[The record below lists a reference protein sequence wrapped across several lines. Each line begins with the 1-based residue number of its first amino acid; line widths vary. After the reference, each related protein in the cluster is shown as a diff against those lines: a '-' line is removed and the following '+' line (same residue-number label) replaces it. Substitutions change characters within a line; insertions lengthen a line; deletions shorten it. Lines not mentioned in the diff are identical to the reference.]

1 MVKDVWK
8 RVLVGISVEEDNM
21 TIVEG
26 LPFAHIGSQ
35 EIAPVKTLAH
45 QIKVL
50 MTKVYN
56 TVKDIAVEYHSVY
69 IISDKT
75 TMMSWYYDTED
86 PVANEAIFK
95 EPNEWR
101 TLSTESDMI
110 ALESET
116 DPQRII
122 DICVKPLE
130 NIKNGLQ
137 CICRLV
143 AKYSDE
149 YSNDDSKE
157 RIQMCIHDINDIVS
171 EIPTYPNVPD
181 KIDTSTLSE
190 LMEAYYRAEYG
201 TKVKIMSTIKQ
212 LIDSVPE
219 DKKKPELIVFNKGE
233 PSLEEHYKDIEVDS
247 EKAKEDLEHLKIVT
261 RKRPP
266 RVQPLTVRQDPDK
279 ETIGFWETMDN
290 IMIHLAR
297 IYRWTDEVITAVT
310 HWKGLVSY
318 VGYKKSCD
326 GTRTIR
332 GTIKEWY
339 KPLVASL
346 KEISKTKP
354 VPSYVEAKYLN
365 SDPDKIDLLLS
376 GDEQLII
383 SGILDKNPGDILDV
397 YNDMAFY
404 YPTIKD
410 IWHKLDFI
418 SKDVEPEH
426 REAMV
431 GLMNALL
438 NIISDLVVAEK
449 VSDKSI
455 CSITLVRTVDTEA
468 KVLAGAAMR
477 ECILH
482 AAVINET
489 IRRLDNCTIKHN
501 FGKLRSMSAHW
512 FEKLGVLDMEYSRPA
527 MNRASEIVVIAKD
540 GRCPLDDIEK
550 NVIDRFKSLYDELDK
565 YMDFVPN
572 TSEEYKIAYS
582 VFNEVITYGRI
593 HGYMNFSRFA

>member
-8 RVLVGISVEEDNM
+8 RVLVGIYVEEDNM

-35 EIAPVKTLAH
+35 EIAPVKALAH

-56 TVKDIAVEYHSVY
+56 TIKDIAVEYHSVY

-101 TLSTESDMI
+101 TLSTEFDMVE
-110 ALESET
+110 LESET

-137 CICRLV
+137 CICRLI

-149 YSNDDSKE
+149 YSTDDSKE
-157 RIQMCIHDINDIVS
+157 LIQMCIDGINEIIS

-181 KIDTSTLSE
+181 RIEVSTLSA
-190 LMEAYYRAEYG
+190 LRSAYNRAEYG
-201 TKVKIMSTIKQ
+201 TKVKIMATIKQ
-212 LIDSVPE
+212 LIDLVPE
-219 DKKKPELIVFNKGE
+219 DKKTE
-233 PSLEEHYKDIEVDS
+233 PSLEEQYEDIEVDP
-247 EKAKEDLEHLKIVT
+247 EKAKEDLEHLKKIT

-279 ETIGFWETMDN
+279 EAIGFWEAVDDM
-290 IMIHLAR
+290 MINLAR
-297 IYRWTDEVITAVT
+297 IHRWTNEVIVAVT
-310 HWKGLVSY
+310 HWPGLKSY
-318 VGYKKSCD
+318 VGYKKSCE
-326 GTRTIR
+326 GTRAIR
-332 GTIKEWY
+332 GTIREWY
-339 KPLVASL
+339 RPLVASL
-346 KEISKTKP
+346 KEVSKTKP
-354 VPSYVEAKYLN
+354 IPSYVEAKYLN
-365 SDPDKIDLLLS
+365 TDLDKIESLLS
-376 GDEQLII
+376 GDEALII
-383 SGILDKNPGDILDV
+383 SGILDKNPDDILDV
-397 YNDMAFY
+397 YNNIAFY
-404 YPTIKD
+404 YPTIKY
-410 IWHKLDFI
+410 ICNILELM
-418 SKDVEPEH
+418 SNDVDPEYREPI
-426 REAMV
+426 V
-431 GLMNALL
+431 GLMNAFL
-438 NIISDLVVAEK
+438 NIIPDSSVIEK
-449 VSDKSI
+449 VSDRSV
-455 CSITLVRTVDTEA
+455 CGITLVRTVNTEA

-482 AAVINET
+482 TAVINET
-489 IRRLDNCTIKHN
+489 IRRLENCTIKHN

-512 FEKLGVLDMEYSRPA
+512 FEKLGTLDMEYSRPA
-527 MNRASEIVVIAKD
+527 MNRAGEIVVIAKD
-540 GRCPLDDIEK
+540 GKVPMDDIEK
-550 NVIDRFKSLYDELDK
+550 NIRDRFKSLYDELDK

-572 TSEEYKIAYS
+572 TSEEYKTAYS